1 MPRGRASA
9 PAARL
14 DSSLQ
19 LKTITPFE
27 PVLASVLPSGEQ
39 WIAQI
44 KWDGVRMIS
53 YYDGSHA
60 ELINRRGNRRTL
72 QYPEL
77 AEPGSYCRAGS
88 FILDG
93 EIIALSGGKPSFH
106 EVMRR
111 DSLKNEAAI
120 RAVQP
125 QVPVLYMVF
134 DILYCDGI
142 WLLDEPLSRRQEL
155 LKEML
160 LPHPHVQQVPSY
172 PDPVQLLAAARQGSL
187 EGIVCKDMHS
197 AYAPG
202 GKDKRWQKLKII
214 SDVTAVAGGVTFRDG
229 TVNALLLGLYDDEG
243 KLHYIGHAGA
253 GRMTVQDW
261 RKLTEQVHT
270 LASETMPFAELPE
283 RSKGAFWIKPKL
295 VFKVHYLEWNASGTL
310 RQPSIQAWVELPP
323 MHCLLSQ
330 REAPV
335 FS

>member
-1 MPRGRASA
+1 MPRGRTSA
-9 PAARL
+9 PAARPAG
-14 DSSLQ
+14 SLQ
-19 LKTITPFE
+19 LQPVTPFE

-172 PDPVQLLAAARQGSL
+172 PDPAQLLAAARQGSL

-197 AYAPG
+197 TYAPG

-229 TVNALLLGLYDDEG
+229 IVNALLFGLYDDAG
-243 KLHYIGHAGA
+243 RLHYIGHAGA
-253 GRMTVQDW
+253 GKMTVQDW
-261 RKLTEQVHT
+261 RTLTGRVPGLVTEH
-270 LASETMPFAELPE
+270 MPFADLPQ
-283 RSKGAFWIKPKL
+283 RSSGSVWIKPEL
-295 VFKVHYLEWNASGTL
+295 VFKLHFLEWNPSGTF
-310 RQPSIQAWVELPP
+310 RQPVIQAQVELPA
-323 MHCLLSQ
+323 HSCSLSQ
-330 REAPV
+330 RG
-335 FS
+335 F

>member
-1 MPRGRASA
+1 MPSGRTSA
-9 PAARL
+9 PAAKL

-19 LKTITPFE
+19 LQPVTPFE
-27 PVLASVLPSGEQ
+27 PVLASVLPSGDQ

-77 AEPGSYCRAGS
+77 DGPESYCRAGS

-134 DILYCDGI
+134 DMLYCNGI
-142 WLLDEPLSRRQEL
+142 WLLDQPLFRRQEL

-172 PDPVQLLAAARQGSL
+172 PDPAQLLTAARQAVWKGSSAR
-187 EGIVCKDMHS
+187 IWTAPMHPAAKTS
-197 AYAPG
+197 
-202 GKDKRWQKLKII
+202 
-214 SDVTAVAGGVTFRDG
+214 V
-229 TVNALLLGLYDDEG
+229 
-243 KLHYIGHAGA
+243 
-253 GRMTVQDW
+253 GRSSRLSPMSPQSPV
-261 RKLTEQVHT
+261 V
-270 LASETMPFAELPE
+270 SP
-283 RSKGAFWIKPKL
+283 
-295 VFKVHYLEWNASGTL
+295 SGTAL
-310 RQPSIQAWVELPP
+310 
-323 MHCLLSQ
+323 
-330 REAPV
+330 
-335 FS
+335 

>member
-1 MPRGRASA
+1 MPSGRTATRGLKQTAGSVK
-9 PAARL
+9 
-14 DSSLQ
+14 LQ
-19 LKTITPFE
+19 PVTPFE
-27 PVLASVLPSGEQ
+27 PVLAAVPPAGSQ
-39 WIAQI
+39 WTAQI
-44 KWDGVRMIS
+44 KWDGVRMLS
-53 YYDGSHA
+53 LFDGSHT

-77 AEPGSYCRAGS
+77 TKPEAYCRAGS
-88 FILDG
+88 VMLDG

-134 DILYCDGI
+134 DILYCNGL
-142 WLLDEPLSRRQEL
+142 WLLDMPLSQRQQMLNEV
-155 LKEML
+155 L

-172 PDPVQLLAAARQGSL
+172 PDPAQLLTAARQGSL
-187 EGIVCKDMHS
+187 EGIVCKDLDS
-197 AYAPG
+197 TYAPG

-229 TVNALLLGLYDDEG
+229 IVNALLFGLYDDAG

-261 RKLTEQVHT
+261 RTLTARIPGLVTEQ
-270 LASETMPFAELPE
+270 MPFAALPQ
-283 RSKGAFWIKPKL
+283 RSKGSVWIKPEL
-295 VFKVHYLEWNASGTL
+295 VFKLNFLEWNPSGTF
-310 RQPSIQAWVELPP
+310 RQPVIQAQVDVPP
-323 MHCLLSQ
+323 RSCSLSQ
-330 REAPV
+330 REL
-335 FS
+335 